1 MELCLKCN
9 DDFDSPFRHNGGHLL
24 VNTNMVELGL
34 HDVPRHSRFCMKL
47 SLFIQVLF
55 YPMWPYWLESSLEC

>member
-1 MELCLKCN
+1 M
-9 DDFDSPFRHNGGHLL
+9 GHLV

-47 SLFIQVLF
+47 YLFIQVMF
-55 YPMWPYWLESSLEC
+55 NPMWPYWLESSLEC